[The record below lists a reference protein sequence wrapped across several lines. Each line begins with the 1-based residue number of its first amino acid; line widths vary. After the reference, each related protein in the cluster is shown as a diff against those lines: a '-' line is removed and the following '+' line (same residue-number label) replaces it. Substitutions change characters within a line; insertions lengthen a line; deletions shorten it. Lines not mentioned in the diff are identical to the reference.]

1 MDEESVPLF
10 IHYSDLNDL
19 VPGDH
24 PLRTMRRIADEV
36 LASLQLEL
44 EPSIAEGDSIAAGK
58 LLRAILLQR
67 LYSIPSE
74 RQLLERLGF
83 DVLFRWFA
91 GIVGA
96 DPILEHKTFS
106 EHRRCL
112 FSNGVAMAA
121 LEAVLAQS
129 YVQDFL
135 AGERFSADGSL
146 FAAWASMTAARCNE
160 VCENHGQIV
169 GPGLDQDETHNIRPS
184 HDGDQDQVGCEEQA
198 CFFNFDDTENRSDHL
213 TTSDAPVLGDN
224 NDSRDRF
231 AGGHGGSDPFC
242 LLTVG
247 VREQIALPSAQIGPL
262 HPDDRPAPVASG
274 ASWPRRM
281 RLTIAAITIGAA
293 IAVTSLHLIEVSAR
307 GLAFRPVVDSIILA
321 ESSGCTNAKNERSTA
336 LGPGQFLKQTWLEL
350 IRAYRPDLARLGE
363 TEVLELRRDPQLA
376 REMTIRFAERN
387 SSFLRARGLPVT
399 PGSVYL
405 SHFAGPAGAVA
416 VLTASDEFDAAT
428 VMANADASGRATR
441 DEIVNA
447 NPFLRQ
453 FTVSDLKLWADG
465 KMQQMRRKEAA
476 PRQC

>member
-1 MDEESVPLF
+1 MDEKSVSLF
-10 IHYSDLNDL
+10 IRCGDLNDL
-19 VPGDH
+19 VPSNH
-24 PLRTMRRIADEV
+24 PLRTIRRIADEV
-36 LASLQLEL
+36 LISLRLG
-44 EPSIAEGDSIAAGK
+44 PTGVAEGNSIAAEK

-74 RQLLERLGF
+74 RQLLERLEF
-83 DVLFRWFA
+83 DELFRWFA
-91 GIVGA
+91 GIVGS
-96 DPILEHKTFS
+96 DPILEHRTFS

-112 FSNGVAMAA
+112 LSNGAAMAT

-135 AGERFSADGSL
+135 VGESFSADGSL
-146 FAAWASMTAARCNE
+146 YAAWASMTAAYQGESHSVR
-160 VCENHGQIV
+160 V
-169 GPGLDQDETHNIRPS
+169 S
-184 HDGDQDQVGCEEQA
+184 HDDQDQVGCKEQA
-198 CFFNFDDTENRSDHL
+198 CLINFDVPENRSDHL

-224 NDSRDRF
+224 NGSPDRF
-231 AGGHGGSDPFC
+231 VGGHGDTDPFC

-274 ASWPRRM
+274 ANSPRRL
-281 RLTIAAITIGAA
+281 RLTVAVSILGAA
-293 IAVTSLHLIEVSAR
+293 IVGTSLHLIEVSR

-350 IRAYRPDLARLGE
+350 IRTYRPDLAHLGE
-363 TEVLELRRDPQLA
+363 AEILELRRDPQVS

-387 SSFLRARGLPVT
+387 SSVLRARGLPVT

-416 VLTASDEFDAAT
+416 VLTAPDDSDAAT

-453 FTVSDLKLWADG
+453 FTIGDLKLWADG
-465 KMQQMRRKEAA
+465 KMQQMRRNEAA